1 MKEEENEGTSRMLES
16 NEEVSNLK
24 VRLFF
29 FNLFFIVSFCFEF
42 LELAIKLKF
51 NWFFFFGFL

>member
-1 MKEEENEGTSRMLES
+1 VKEEKEIEGTSRMLES

-29 FNLFFIVSFCFEF
+29 FNSFFIVSFYFKF
-42 LELAIKLKF
+42 LEQVAKF
-51 NWFFFFGFL
+51 KFDWFFFFF